1 MVMWYVNVN
10 LIMVARFIR
19 IDDNLIRLFDGGNVF
34 IHFFFLMFISCV
46 SELDLINNGE
56 QFFLKDQELVVTVAI

>member
-1 MVMWYVNVN
+1 
-10 LIMVARFIR
+10 
-19 IDDNLIRLFDGGNVF
+19 
-34 IHFFFLMFISCV
+34 MFISCV